1 MKFEDT
7 SQNLRARLRFVQI
20 LVVLML
26 SVLSVRLYVLQ
37 VVRGERYAEIAQNQR
52 RRRLPI
58 PAPRGVIFDRN
69 KKPIV
74 NSRPIY
80 NVILSREDVKDKN
93 LNALVDPLST
103 GLNIDQQD
111 LYDRFEVVKSMPAFE
126 SILVKQDASP
136 GDIAWVESH
145 NLEYPELRVEQQPQ
159 RSYPANGSLAHV
171 LGYVAEI
178 SPEQLKQQVY
188 KDKGLKP
195 GDIIGQSGLEQIY
208 DDYLRGK
215 DGYREVVVDS
225 RGRIQDEIEIVNPV
239 PGRDMITTIDLDLQ
253 QEAEAQLANSVTK
266 RGVIIAMDPNN
277 GEILAL
283 ASAPTFDPNLFSQ
296 RISTKEGKAEYAAL
310 LNDPETPLLN
320 RAIQSRFP
328 PGSTWK
334 IPMAVAGLQQG
345 VITLDHS
352 SLACGGGI
360 TIGNKFT
367 RCMGNHG
374 SPDVK
379 VAITK
384 SCDGYFYRLGLK
396 MGIDGIVSMVDEF
409 DLNKRTGI
417 DLPNEVV
424 SWTPSRE
431 FKRRMQPR
439 DPEWRDID
447 TVYAS
452 FGQVYDI
459 ITPISLIRAIAAVSE
474 SGRMYIPH
482 LLKEVPAVGDQPAV
496 AFKPLDPARPNPK
509 VIPIPEDINDAVVE
523 GMWSVV
529 NAGGTATSIAM
540 PGFDIAGKTGTAQ
553 VVGLGKDTGKNKD
566 HSWFVS
572 YAPAYKPEI
581 ALVALIENSGFGGR
595 HAAPAVRGV
604 YDVYYRK
611 TRKQEPPGIVQ
622 AIAKSDIPTPADGET
637 AIAQSAAPKPAD
649 DVTAS
654 PAKPTT
660 PKPAT
665 PKPAAVKPKPKP
677 AIAKPAPAATQPPAG
692 VNN

>member
-20 LVVLML
+20 LVIVML
-26 SVLSVRLYVLQ
+26 GALSVRLYVLQ
-37 VVRGERYAEIAQNQR
+37 VVRGDRYSEIAQNQR

-74 NSRPIY
+74 DSRPIY
-80 NVILSREDVKDKN
+80 NVILSREDVKGKD
-93 LNALVDPLST
+93 LNALIDPLSG
-103 GLNIDQQD
+103 GLNIDQQM
-111 LYDRFEVVKSMPAFE
+111 LFERFEMVKSMPAFE
-126 SILVKQDASP
+126 SILVKQDATP
-136 GDIAWVESH
+136 GDIAWVEAH

-159 RSYPANGSLAHV
+159 RKYPENGSLAHV
-171 LGYVAEI
+171 LGYVGEI
-178 SPEQLKQQVY
+178 SPEQLKQQVS

-195 GDIIGQSGLEQIY
+195 GDIIGLSGLEQTY
-208 DDYLRGK
+208 DDYLRGT

-225 RGRIQDEIEIVNPV
+225 RGRIQDEILIVDPI
-239 PGRDMITTIDLDLQ
+239 PGRDLITTIDVDLQ
-253 QEAEAQLANSVTK
+253 HAAEDQLANSVTQ
-266 RGVIIAMDPNN
+266 RGVLIAMDPNN

-283 ASAPTFDPNLFSQ
+283 ASYPTFDPNLFSQ
-296 RISTKEGKAEYAAL
+296 RITTKEGKAEYAAL
-310 LNDPETPLLN
+310 LADPETPLLN
-320 RAIQSRFP
+320 RAIQSRYP

-345 VITLDHS
+345 AITIDHS
-352 SLACGGGI
+352 SIACGGGI

-374 SPDVK
+374 APDIK
-379 VAITK
+379 RAITV

-409 DLNKRTGI
+409 DLNKRTGV

-459 ITPISLIRAIAAVSE
+459 ITPISLIRTISAVSM
-474 SGRMYIPH
+474 SGRMFIPH
-482 LLKEVPAVGDQPAV
+482 LLKEVPANGDQPAV
-496 AFKPLDPARPNPK
+496 KFQPLDSSRPNPK
-509 VIPIPEDINDAVVE
+509 VIPIPEDIHHTVVE

-529 NAGGTATSIAM
+529 NGGGTGARIAM
-540 PGFDIAGKTGTAQ
+540 AGFDIAGKTGTAQ

-581 ALVALIENSGFGGR
+581 AMVALIENSGFGGT

-604 YDVYYRK
+604 YDVYYRN
-611 TRKQEPPGIVQ
+611 TRHEEPPGAVQ
-622 AIAKSDIPTPADGET
+622 VAKAETPQTPDAPN
-637 AIAQSAAPKPAD
+637 PKPEGA
-649 DVTAS
+649 
-654 PAKPTT
+654 
-660 PKPAT
+660 KPAT
-665 PKPAAVKPKPKP
+665 AKPVAAKPKPV
-677 AIAKPAPAATQPPAG
+677 AAKKATPAAQQTA
-692 VNN
+692 VSN